1 MEGGN
6 DLRAGESVECPCVN
20 PAPNSKQNQRVRK
33 LNGNCCSSTY
43 SSYEFVVRSSLPLDQ
58 PARELASNPKK
69 KSKRGLGSKEEVLQ
83 KSHTRIMLSVVAVVA
98 AVFGL
103 ISLVS
108 FTFLRI
114 GSLHNEKSV
123 ILKDTVG
130 VGSIKETIVQT
141 PPQGP

>member
-1 MEGGN
+1 MSM
-6 DLRAGESVECPCVN
+6 RESGPEFEDFL
-20 PAPNSKQNQRVRK
+20 SKQAKPASK

-83 KSHTRIMLSVVAVVA
+83 KSHTRILLSVAA

-103 ISLVS
+103 ISLV
-108 FTFLRI
+108 
-114 GSLHNEKSV
+114 
-123 ILKDTVG
+123 
-130 VGSIKETIVQT
+130 
-141 PPQGP
+141 